1 MDELKLLEAAA
12 AAADRDIAENNAAL
26 LAANDPA
33 MQEGGPIVDDEAELR
48 GLVELAA
55 AMLGPM
61 LPKTA
66 AAAKIQAPH
75 MAAAG
80 AEIMR
85 IHGWTMGGIMAKYAP
100 YVALA
105 VSVAPVYATARAEIA
120 AQRAAQVP
128 DELAARRKAKQGAQH
143 GSSEPPAAG

>member
-1 MDELKLLEAAA
+1 MDELKLLEAEA

-33 MQEGGPIVDDEAELR
+33 MQDAGPVVDDEAELR

-55 AMLGPM
+55 AMLGPV
-61 LPKTA
+61 LPKTS
-66 AAAKIQAPH
+66 AAAKMQAPH

-105 VSVAPVYATARAEIA
+105 VSVVPVYATARAEIA
-120 AQRAAQVP
+120 AQKAAAAQQKQ
-128 DELAARRKAKQGAQH
+128 AANNGDYQQT
-143 GSSEPPAAG
+143 AAS